1 MTVRP
6 PVFVLVG
13 LCACVWALVLV
24 VQLGAAREFGVLVT
38 ASPVVGVLATLLA
51 AWPFVVARFGTRL
64 IQGTWWGELRS
75 NYSDPVTGR
84 TPDPIPVAFMI
95 RQSGTGLV
103 ACLFSPE
110 SESATIAASLIMDR
124 DQRLAL
130 VGVYRN
136 EPRLPRQE
144 TSRTH
149 YGGIKLQV
157 IDGAKKRLHGT
168 YWTDRGTCGEIELCF
183 VMRRYAHDY
192 LDAKTLAEREGALL
206 PAPVAKA
213 EIAHDESPPS
223 LPRSIELVSP
233 ALDPDSALCKLLESR
248 FNEPELRRFIT
259 SVASRDAVARLPGE
273 GAPLANLAFA
283 IVELLHRDRLLDKMF
298 QHLLN
303 HSPTTP
309 KWRTEVEGVRK
320 RFRSP
325 STQGERRA
333 PSGDH
338 A

>member
-1 MTVRP
+1 
-6 PVFVLVG
+6 
-13 LCACVWALVLV
+13 
-24 VQLGAAREFGVLVT
+24 
-38 ASPVVGVLATLLA
+38 
-51 AWPFVVARFGTRL
+51 
-64 IQGTWWGELRS
+64 
-75 NYSDPVTGR
+75 
-84 TPDPIPVAFMI
+84 
-95 RQSGTGLV
+95 
-103 ACLFSPE
+103 
-110 SESATIAASLIMDR
+110 MDR